1 MESYSLS
8 QMIKD
13 VWKYVKP
20 YRLKFWLAVFL
31 RASSDI
37 VNLLPAYFFST
48 ITTILTDPN
57 ILNKWD
63 ITFPILIYWVLA
75 VLYFRLAHD
84 TSKYFGHTLSRHA
97 ALDAKFKALRHA
109 YDLDLDWHE
118 KENSGNKIKRID
130 NAGVA
135 IKELIQM
142 VFNLLIENI
151 VSIVGV
157 SMIFFTVDKTITLVI
172 LLYIVVFFFVS
183 KSLSKKVSKKYKPI
197 SKEEEVYE
205 GLSFES
211 INNIRTVKSLNLY
224 DSVSSNIKKSLDD
237 LKEFFRK
244 FILMTRIRNNIL
256 DSITRVMEYIIM
268 FYLVYRISNGLE
280 AIGTLILFRSLFWKV
295 IEAIWEFTDV
305 YNDLLIY
312 KNYLTRFNKLMTEKP
327 TIERQKNQIDFP
339 SNWDEISIKD
349 LSFSY
354 GDKPV
359 LKNLNLNIKR
369 GEQIGIVG
377 ISGAGKSTFVKL
389 MLDLYENYTGSISFN
404 GKSLK
409 EIRRADYM
417 NYVSNVSQD
426 TELFNDTLINNI
438 CIGLP
443 LSGGVTED
451 EVNKVIRIANLQD
464 VVSKLPKGLETVI
477 GEKGFKLSGGERQR
491 VGIAR
496 AIIRNPQLI
505 IFDEATSHLD
515 SDSEQKIQSSLD
527 EVLSNV
533 SAIVIAHRLSTL
545 KKMDRILVL
554 SDGEVIEQGSLNQL
568 LDKKGLFFEFWNKQN
583 WLNI

>member
-1 MESYSLS
+1 MDSYSIS

-13 VWKYVKP
+13 VWQFVKP

-31 RASSDI
+31 RSTSDI

-48 ITTILTDPN
+48 ITTILSDPN
-57 ILNKWD
+57 ITNKWD
-63 ITFPILIYWVLA
+63 LTLPLLVCWVIA
-75 VLYFRLAHD
+75 VLYYRLGHD
-84 TSKYFGHTLSRHA
+84 SAKYFGHTIARHA
-97 ALDAKFKALRHA
+97 ALDAKFKALRHSF
-109 YDLDLDWHE
+109 DLDLDWHE

-130 NAGVA
+130 NAGNA
-135 IKELIQM
+135 IKELIQI

-157 SMIFFTVDKTITLVI
+157 SVIFFSVDKTITI
-172 LLYIVVFFFVS
+172 IIFIYIIIFFFVS
-183 KSLSKKVSKKYKPI
+183 RSLSKKVSKRYKPI

-224 DSVSSNIKKSLDD
+224 DSVAEKIKTSLVD

-256 DSITRVMEYIIM
+256 DSITRVMEYVIM
-268 FYLVYRISNGLE
+268 FYLVYRISIGVE
-280 AIGTLILFRSLFWKV
+280 SIGTLILFRSLFWKV

-312 KNYLTRFNKLMTEKP
+312 KNYLTRFNKLMSEKP
-327 TIERQKNQIDFP
+327 TIEKQKDQIGFP
-339 SNWDEISIKD
+339 SNWNIIEIND

-359 LKNLNLNIKR
+359 LKNLNLKIKR
-369 GEQIGIVG
+369 GDQIGIVG

-389 MLDLYENYTGSISFN
+389 MLDLYENYSGSINFE

-409 EIRRADYM
+409 KIRRSDYM
-417 NYVSNVSQD
+417 KYVSNVSQD
-426 TELFNDTLINNI
+426 TELFNDTLRNNI

-443 LSGGVTED
+443 HSGKVTE
-451 EVNKVIRIANLQD
+451 EQIQKAIKISNLED
-464 VVSKLPKGLETVI
+464 VVKKLPLGLDTII

-554 SDGEVIEQGSLNQL
+554 NNGEVVEQGSLKEL
-568 LDKKGLFFEFWNKQN
+568 LDNKGLFFDFWNKQN